1 MGETE
6 AQVGEKID
14 EIIKPVAHLLSKDG
28 NTEGK

>member
-14 EIIKPVAHLLSKDG
+14 QITEPVANLLNKDG
-28 NTEGK
+28 NTKGN